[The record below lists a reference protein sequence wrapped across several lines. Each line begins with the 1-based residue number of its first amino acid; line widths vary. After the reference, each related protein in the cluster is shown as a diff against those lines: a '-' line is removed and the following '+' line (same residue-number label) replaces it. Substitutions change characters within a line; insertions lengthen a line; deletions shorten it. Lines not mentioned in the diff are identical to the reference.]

1 MLGCFLTPVDTE
13 AIELPNEPLQDMS
26 LKTITPILDSKGI
39 MVDLSIMIAN
49 QPLAKLK
56 RKKKGPKAAV
66 T

>member
-39 MVDLSIMIAN
+39 MVDLGIMIAN

>member
-1 MLGCFLTPVDTE
+1 MDME

-39 MVDLSIMIAN
+39 MVELSIMIAN

-56 RKKKGPKAAV
+56 WKKNGPKAAK

>member
-1 MLGCFLTPVDTE
+1 MDTE

-39 MVDLSIMIAN
+39 MVDLGIMIAN